1 MLPHVLAPQLTIIL
15 RYSFFPDEAE
25 ILLSPNARF
34 IVSGE
39 VNLEVCPMLL
49 AVSFGAAAFARKLTV
64 VCRQTAIT
72 TWT

>member
-1 MLPHVLAPQLTIIL
+1 VLPLVVAPQLTIIL

-34 IVSGE
+34 IVSSE
-39 VNLEVCPMLL
+39 VNLEVCPMLHV
-49 AVSFGAAAFARKLTV
+49 VSFGPAAFARKLIA
-64 VCRQTAIT
+64 VCRQMAIT